1 VYSEPR
7 DTSSLTLVVAG
18 TTIRYR
24 PDEGWDMAHD
34 AHMELPRPG
43 RLVLSVVVSMAESLG
58 LPVAGYIAGMALSGQ
73 NAAMLVATAVV
84 WLTAAV
90 RKAVTRKVPSMLI
103 ISAAVLTVQT
113 ALVVGTGNQLFFL
126 LQFPLA
132 NLALCVLFARTAPT
146 KKPLAARLAAEV
158 ISLRQPAA
166 GHAGLDAFF
175 RDATWLWA
183 GVFAALT
190 VGMAVLMVSEPAR
203 LFLLLTTAVTIGGV
217 VVGIGLSAVWFLR
230 AVRRFGLRVRLA
242 PAHS

>member
-1 VYSEPR
+1 
-7 DTSSLTLVVAG
+7 
-18 TTIRYR
+18 
-24 PDEGWDMAHD
+24 MAQD

-43 RLVLSVVVSMAESLG
+43 RLVLSVMVSLAESLG
-58 LPVAGYIAGMALSGQ
+58 FPAAGYVAGMALGGQ

-90 RKAVTRKVPSMLI
+90 RKAVTRNVPGMLI
-103 ISAAVLTVQT
+103 ISAVVLTLQT
-113 ALVVGTGNQLFFL
+113 AVVVGTGSQLFFL

-132 NLALCVLFARTAPT
+132 NLALCVLVARTAPT
-146 KKPLAARLAAEV
+146 SKPLVARLASEV
-158 ISLRQPAA
+158 VSLRQPTA

-190 VGMAVLMVSEPAR
+190 VGLAVLMVSEPAGV
-203 LFLLLTTAVTIGGV
+203 FLLLTTAVTIGGV
-217 VVGIGLSAVWFLR
+217 VIGIALSALWFLR

-242 PAHS
+242 EQS

>member
-43 RLVLSVVVSMAESLG
+43 RLVLSVLVSMAESLG